1 MAQQI
6 TNPTEKLRYYR
17 KAAEEAERSGRVA
30 TDPDVRMAYQ
40 AIARTWIYLAEQLE
54 REMAL
59 SGGQDSMLNDS
70 DDDLFVPQSEK
81 SASHRSR

>member
-6 TNPTEKLRYYR
+6 SNPNEKLRYYR
-17 KAAEEAERSGRVA
+17 HAAEEAERSGRAA
-30 TDPDVRMAYQ
+30 TDPDVRIAYQ
-40 AIARTWIYLAEQLE
+40 AIARTWVYLAEQLE

-59 SGGQDSMLNDS
+59 NGQDSMLNDS

-81 SASHRSR
+81 SATHRSR